1 MLRLLA
7 ALSVLALASLL
18 AVSQE
23 NSDPV
28 TQSDWKS
35 VEQPNPVPAEIVPRQ
50 GQWVPNREDYAKA
63 VSLFTLACRQSSPA
77 DCDHAYEEVEAHS
90 GLKLPP
96 NMQILLAREACIAG
110 IKTEC
115 ERLQNFIAEA
125 DHDCDTDSTP
135 GCANALEGAVALE
148 GDGQARSFGVY
159 LSEAFDAEATR
170 AMALEAEQGQ
180 DYAAAFQ
187 HFFAVCA
194 AGHGPS
200 CLDAAMLADIGIV
213 EDIPAELID
222 HLYQQA
228 CAEGIDAACDL
239 PVRFE

>member
-1 MLRLLA
+1 MRYF
-7 ALSVLALASLL
+7 
-18 AVSQE
+18 
-23 NSDPV
+23 
-28 TQSDWKS
+28 
-35 VEQPNPVPAEIVPRQ
+35 I
-50 GQWVPNREDYAKA
+50 
-63 VSLFTLACRQSSPA
+63 LACLIGLLPQLLPA
-77 DCDHAYEEVEAHS
+77 TPQTRDTLS
-90 GLKLPP
+90 GSIEL
-96 NMQILLAREACIAG
+96 E
-110 IKTEC
+110 
-115 ERLQNFIAEA
+115 
-125 DHDCDTDSTP
+125 TD
-135 GCANALEGAVALE
+135 
-148 GDGQARSFGVY
+148 DQARSFGVH

-170 AMALEAEQGQ
+170 ARALEAKQGQ
-180 DYAAAFQ
+180 DFAAAFQ